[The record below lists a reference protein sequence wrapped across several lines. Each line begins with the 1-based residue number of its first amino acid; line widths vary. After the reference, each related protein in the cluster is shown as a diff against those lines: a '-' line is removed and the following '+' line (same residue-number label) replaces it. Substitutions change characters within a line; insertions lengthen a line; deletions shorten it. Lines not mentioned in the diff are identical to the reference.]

1 MSSPKKI
8 KKPRLIKIMRE
19 LKNVEDALEETN
31 KIVELETEIII
42 ESTKRKSS
50 ATETEQIT
58 KINKIEKYLKIE
70 TVKRRMKEKPM
81 SFKTKKKFCDR

>member
-8 KKPRLIKIMRE
+8 KQPRLIKIMRE

-42 ESTKRKSS
+42 
-50 ATETEQIT
+50 
-58 KINKIEKYLKIE
+58 
-70 TVKRRMKEKPM
+70 
-81 SFKTKKKFCDR
+81 